1 MSSKEA
7 ICVGVR
13 LRPFVAYEKG
23 QKQCLTIRDNVV
35 SVVGEVVGRE
45 ARDFAFDHAMD
56 STDPSSANYVDQEK
70 CYDLMSRRTVEHIF
84 QGYNTCLFCYGQTGT
99 GKTTTIM
106 GEVEPVAKQGLLLR
120 LLHDLFEQGAKLQD
134 EGCTMHFRVQ
144 MLEVYNDKI
153 RDLLVPADSETRKSP
168 EVHLHPQ
175 HGVYVR
181 GMTEDVVESFNQ
193 CVKLIDYG
201 NTMKMVAATAMNS
214 KSSRGHTI
222 FKLMLEKRGGSDKTI
237 ITSEAFFV
245 DLAGRE
251 NEKTTQVTGQ
261 RFAELTFI
269 NRSLLWLSIC
279 IQALGDHASGPSSA
293 RRRTATAEGKD
304 RRAPRDSSGPDL
316 DGPNTEGGLRG
327 SSLLSSPQS
336 GRRKTCSTAG
346 KDSPATPRRLV
357 EASASSRFRNS
368 KLTMLLY
375 NALNGNSKTAMIGT
389 LSPAVANFEESLSTL
404 KFASTVKNIKV
415 EAKQATEVDK
425 DCLVKSLQEEL
436 RRLKEQMALVN
447 EASAKDVIE
456 SRMEW
461 AQDLYEHHK
470 KRWEDEQI
478 ETKEMMAKR
487 QEALEKLGIARWNLE
502 DVRKRAL
509 PAVLAESMRLECSLP
524 CLMNYSDDPHLSG
537 RFILQPY
544 VEGRE
549 YSIGFAEACDFKL
562 PRGLGISPRMCLIRR
577 QGLRMWIRPTTDM
590 TKDGEVKRDGANGEV
605 VMARVEVNSLRI
617 FCEVEL
623 QHHDCVVLGRSLMLY
638 AFSKADGGI
647 HHIPADKLPHAQ
659 QDRKASN
666 ETLVKAILGAE
677 RSTYAEQ
684 LQLARNY
691 LRNLQ
696 GQNMDYDGSQTIHEF
711 LIMAREAAR
720 MVEEANAITAELK
733 PNSGLSFELTSMSPV
748 LSFGYGRSSC
758 PELCVRLVRNR
769 SAAEAIRKMTVSR
782 ARRQSV
788 HADLLLLDTFTRN
801 GRSESLEVEEACH
814 EVLYTWTFAK
824 FTERL
829 ALMNDAREAW
839 ACDPEN
845 FDLDPISDPWSEYG
859 PSEIA
864 SLHQEHREKLES
876 SHEEIERL
884 RQNMQVLA
892 DGTGTPAT
900 PSGHPVQRQLQPGM
914 QQSRPLLTG
923 MLSNAVA
930 DGIAAEVHRLRESNC
945 RLELENTRLKADLHA
960 LEARVRGVNGQCV
973 QVPAGRPLAQ
983 AHVPVASGACR
994 VLPAAQVQW
1003 RPAAPLNGC
1012 TSPRRA
1018 GDSGSPLLLSILDLS
1033 KTNLLLVL
1041 DLFDTLS
1048 RLSNAMLHASAAC
1061 LQAPAETDLAVQAA
1075 RSRLAEAAED
1085 LAAFFAAT
1093 GPLAQHARVAAGG
1106 QANRLREQASGGG
1119 CAQRASDQASEVTP
1133 AWSSST
1139 VGLVRNPGPASAT
1152 RLQAAPPTH
1161 AQLPAQHM
1169 VRPIHLSGSMTV
1181 SPRARSSP
1189 PTRPAAR
1196 LAAAV
1201 APAPVLAPFPGP
1213 GG

>member
-35 SVVGEVVGRE
+35 SIVGEVVGRE
-45 ARDFAFDHAMD
+45 TRDFAFDYAMD
-56 STDPSSANYVDQEK
+56 STDQSSPNYVDQEK
-70 CYDLMSRRTVEHIF
+70 CYDLMSRRMVEHII

-153 RDLLVPADSETRKSP
+153 RDLLVPADSENRKPP

-181 GMTEDVVESFNQ
+181 GMTEDVVESFHQ
-193 CVKLIDYG
+193 CIKLIDYG
-201 NTMKMVAATAMNS
+201 NTMKTVAATAMNS

-279 IQALGDHASGPSSA
+279 IQALGDQPNGPNSA
-293 RRRTATAEGKD
+293 RRRTTTVNAADAKANGTSDDA
-304 RRAPRDSSGPDL
+304 
-316 DGPNTEGGLRG
+316 
-327 SSLLSSPQS
+327 
-336 GRRKTCSTAG
+336 RRKTLREGSGNDLEVPGGEAG
-346 KDSPATPRRLV
+346 SRSSLSASPGSSKRKTVSVGVKDSQASPKKLP

-368 KLTMLLY
+368 KLTLLLY

-404 KFASTVKNIKV
+404 KFAATVKNIKV
-415 EAKQATEVDK
+415 EAKQATEIDK
-425 DCLVKSLQEEL
+425 DSLVKSLQEEL
-436 RRLKEQMALVN
+436 RRLKQQMALVN
-447 EASAKDVIE
+447 EAGAKDVIE
-456 SRMEW
+456 TRMEW
-461 AQDLYEHHK
+461 AQELYEHHK
-470 KRWEDEQI
+470 KRWEDEQN

-487 QEALEKLGIARWNLE
+487 EEALEKLGIARWNLAAM
-502 DVRKRAL
+502 KTRA
-509 PAVLAESMRLECSLP
+509 VYVGNKSLEPSLP

-537 RFILQPY
+537 RFVLQPY
-544 VEGRE
+544 VESRE
-549 YSIGFAEACDFKL
+549 YSIGYDEACNFKL
-562 PRGLGISPRMCLIRR
+562 PRGLGISPRICYIRR
-577 QGLRMWIRPTTDM
+577 EGFRMWIRPAAES
-590 TKDGEVKRDGANGEV
+590 TKDGEVKTDSSGEV
-605 VMARVEVNSLRI
+605 VLSRVEVNSSRI
-617 FCEVEL
+617 YCEVEL

-638 AFSKADGGI
+638 AFTKADGGI
-647 HHIPADKLPHAQ
+647 HNLPAEKLPYSHQ
-659 QDRKASN
+659 GRDTIES
-666 ETLVKAILGAE
+666 LMKAILGTE
-677 RSTYAEQ
+677 RSMHAEQ

-696 GQNMDYDGSQTIHEF
+696 GQNLDSDGSQSIHEF
-711 LIMAREAAR
+711 LLMAREAMR
-720 MVEEANAITAELK
+720 MVDEANAITAELK
-733 PNSGLSFELTSMSPV
+733 PNSGLRFELATLSPV
-748 LSFGYGRSSC
+748 LSFGYGRSNC
-758 PELCVRLVRNR
+758 PELCVRLVRNVPV
-769 SAAEAIRKMTVSR
+769 AEATRRLTVSR

-801 GRSESLEVEEACH
+801 GRSASLEPEEASL

-839 ACDPEN
+839 ACDPTK

-864 SLHQEHREKLES
+864 LLHQAHLEQLES
-876 SHEEIERL
+876 SHEEIDRL
-884 RQNMQVLA
+884 RQDLQGMAAV
-892 DGTGTPAT
+892 GFGIPAT
-900 PSGHPVQRQLQPGM
+900 PSGYATPRQVLPGPQQPR
-914 QQSRPLLTG
+914 SLILSPLTA
-923 MLSNAVA
+923 MADATAV
-930 DGIAAEVHRLRESNC
+930 EVYRLRESNC
-945 RLELENTRLKADLHA
+945 RLELENSKLKAELYS
-960 LEARVRGVNGQCV
+960 LEARARGVPGQV
-973 QVPAGRPLAQ
+973 WPLSPIRQVAQ
-983 AHVPVASGACR
+983 APTLIAGNTCRALPTAPVWRHPVPT
-994 VLPAAQVQW
+994 
-1003 RPAAPLNGC
+1003 NGNG
-1012 TSPRRA
+1012 SPPRHA
-1018 GDSGSPLLLSILDLS
+1018 ETGSPLLLSILDLS

-1061 LQAPAETDLAVQAA
+1061 LQAPAETDAVVQAA
-1075 RSRLAEAAED
+1075 RRRLAEAAED
-1085 LAAFFAAT
+1085 LAAFFAST
-1093 GPLAQHARVAAGG
+1093 GPLARSAAAGG
-1106 QANRLREQASGGG
+1106 EGQAAEAPPTWPGSPQG
-1119 CAQRASDQASEVTP
+1119 VVYTP
-1133 AWSSST
+1133 GAPSPACVPGIPVKHVQFPTQHVVQLPLMQHVYQPTANDPTT
-1139 VGLVRNPGPASAT
+1139 VQPLPFAGPLAASA
-1152 RLQAAPPTH
+1152 RAHSSPPARPAAPPP
-1161 AQLPAQHM
+1161 PAL
-1169 VRPIHLSGSMTV
+1169 V
-1181 SPRARSSP
+1181 
-1189 PTRPAAR
+1189 PAA
-1196 LAAAV
+1196 A
-1201 APAPVLAPFPGP
+1201 PGP
-1213 GG
+1213 RR